1 MFSKKNRNNQMVY
14 PQPYY
19 DPYNNMYQDNY
30 DLSRLDTEIS
40 ELRRQQQEILK
51 RLSKVENYL
60 GIRNEDHTPLF

>member
-1 MFSKKNRNNQMVY
+1 MFSMKNRNNPMVY
-14 PQPYY
+14 QQPYFN
-19 DPYNNMYQDNY
+19 PYNNMYQDNY

-51 RLSKVENYL
+51 RLSKIENYL

>member
-1 MFSKKNRNNQMVY
+1 MFSKKNRNNPMGYQ
-14 PQPYY
+14 QPYFN
-19 DPYNNMYQDNY
+19 PYNNMYQDNY

>member
-1 MFSKKNRNNQMVY
+1 
-14 PQPYY
+14 
-19 DPYNNMYQDNY
+19 MYQDNY

>member
-1 MFSKKNRNNQMVY
+1 MVY
-14 PQPYY
+14 QQPYFN
-19 DPYNNMYQDNY
+19 PYNNMYQENY

-51 RLSKVENYL
+51 RLSKVEKYL